1 MIFWTF
7 WTRQWSSIWL
17 YIAQRFGAFRV
28 ANAPVAIHGPGL
40 VQKMPVVDN
49 DIWWIVYIYIYT
61 CIWYI
66 VICYPSISY
75 IIPIYLYTLHWGLQ
89 LLHEMEIPS
98 MAPQPT
104 ATACHG
110 QLMRQRR
117 SVVRSKDTKIF
128 GRCSWKA
135 NSRRTRPKGSDGI
148 LRGLGG
154 LVSPFCS
161 RFFVAL
167 RFANHLLAG
176 GAQAVSTIFH
186 ATLDPKTMFLF
197 FFWVDTTE

>member
-1 MIFWTF
+1 M
-7 WTRQWSSIWL
+7 
-17 YIAQRFGAFRV
+17 
-28 ANAPVAIHGPGL
+28 
-40 VQKMPVVDN
+40 
-49 DIWWIVYIYIYT
+49 
-61 CIWYI
+61 
-66 VICYPSISY
+66 
-75 IIPIYLYTLHWGLQ
+75 
-89 LLHEMEIPS
+89 LHEMEIPS

-197 FFWVDTTE
+197 FSGLTPRSSIQLALDTSIQKIPKVGVECHKRYRPKEGQIDIWRFPKMGVPISHPFSWIFSL